1 MSTRIYRG
9 FFFLSGYMADA
20 LHMVQ
25 GFRPYVLKQAEAK
38 MDAFMKNCVAGGMTE
53 GDAYSLWL
61 DRRFKVAR
69 TQERDVA
76 VDTDFSLSFIPYI
89 NDGSGELAR
98 LRSPNGGM
106 TEEIMLGIC
115 YTENEKWWK
124 HFLRVN
130 DVREFGYWNNAD
142 KPRRIT
148 AHDWKARGETWER
161 AMDTSEATSTQAFS
175 IELVGPYKPLPKAM
189 RRAYRKKAS

>member
-61 DRRFKVAR
+61 DRRLKVAR

-89 NDGSGELAR
+89 NDGSGELACFHHM
-98 LRSPNGGM
+98 P
-106 TEEIMLGIC
+106 EEIMLGIC

-124 HFLRVN
+124 HFLRSN

-148 AHDWKARGETWER
+148 AHDWKARRETWER

-189 RRAYRKKAS
+189 RRAYQKKAS

>member
-9 FFFLSGYMADA
+9 FLFLSGHMADA

-89 NDGSGELAR
+89 NDADNELACFHHM
-98 LRSPNGGM
+98 P
-106 TEEIMLGIC
+106 EEIMLGIC

-189 RRAYRKKAS
+189 RRAYQKKAS

>member
-61 DRRFKVAR
+61 DRRLKVAR

-89 NDGSGELAR
+89 NDGSGELACFHHM
-98 LRSPNGGM
+98 P
-106 TEEIMLGIC
+106 EEIMLGIC

-124 HFLRVN
+124 HFLRSN

-148 AHDWKARGETWER
+148 AHDWKARRETWER

-175 IELVGPYKPLPKAM
+175 IELVGGPYKPLPKAM
-189 RRAYRKKAS
+189 RRAYQKKAS

>member
-61 DRRFKVAR
+61 DRRLKVAR

-89 NDGSGELAR
+89 NDGSGELACFHHM
-98 LRSPNGGM
+98 P
-106 TEEIMLGIC
+106 EEIMLGIC

>member
-9 FFFLSGYMADA
+9 FLFLSGYMADA

-25 GFRPYVLKQAEAK
+25 CFRPYVLKQAEAK
-38 MDAFMKNCVAGGMTE
+38 MDAFIRNCVADGMTE

-89 NDGSGELAR
+89 NDGSGELHTVLSQHTVVSDGSAAKR
-98 LRSPNGGM
+98 GDYSIPLRR
-106 TEEIMLGIC
+106 C
-115 YTENEKWWK
+115 
-124 HFLRVN
+124 
-130 DVREFGYWNNAD
+130 
-142 KPRRIT
+142 
-148 AHDWKARGETWER
+148 
-161 AMDTSEATSTQAFS
+161 
-175 IELVGPYKPLPKAM
+175 
-189 RRAYRKKAS
+189 

>member
-20 LHMVQ
+20 LYMVQ
-25 GFRPYVLKQAEAK
+25 GFRPYVLKQAAAK

-89 NDGSGELAR
+89 NYSSGELAR
-98 LRSPNGGM
+98 FRSSGGIDQK
-106 TEEIMLGIC
+106 IMLGIC

>member
-53 GDAYSLWL
+53 GDAYSFWL
-61 DRRFKVAR
+61 DRRLKVAR

-76 VDTDFSLSFIPYI
+76 VDTDFSLSFIPYV
-89 NDGSGELAR
+89 NDGYGELAR
-98 LRSPNGGM
+98 LRAPGGGI

-124 HFLRVN
+124 HFLRTEN
-130 DVREFGYWNNAD
+130 VREFGYWNNAD

-148 AHDWKARGETWER
+148 AYDWKARGETWER
-161 AMDTSEATSTQAFS
+161 AMDTTEATSTQAFS

>member
-9 FFFLSGYMADA
+9 FFFLSGHMADA

-61 DRRFKVAR
+61 DRRLKVAR

-89 NDGSGELAR
+89 NDGSGELACFHHM
-98 LRSPNGGM
+98 P
-106 TEEIMLGIC
+106 EEIMLGIC

-124 HFLRVN
+124 HFLRSN

-148 AHDWKARGETWER
+148 AHDWKARRETWER

-189 RRAYRKKAS
+189 RRAYQKKAS

>member
-1 MSTRIYRG
+1 
-9 FFFLSGYMADA
+9 
-20 LHMVQ
+20 
-25 GFRPYVLKQAEAK
+25 
-38 MDAFMKNCVAGGMTE
+38 MDAFIRNCVAYGMTE

-98 LRSPNGGM
+98 LRSPNGGI

-189 RRAYRKKAS
+189 RRAYQKKAS

>member
-89 NDGSGELAR
+89 HDGSGELACFHHM
-98 LRSPNGGM
+98 P
-106 TEEIMLGIC
+106 EEIMLGIC

-189 RRAYRKKAS
+189 RRAYQKKAS